1 MKNVSS
7 WFWRGL
13 KIIVLAGLLSG
24 FASAQKATVV
34 VWESEGYGLG
44 AVKDQIQQLTGVQL
58 EIHDFPYNEL
68 RSKLETT
75 LLTGDPS
82 VAPDIVMIDSIWLG
96 ELVTG
101 GYLADLTQSVAKVAE
116 DWYPAFRNGSQW
128 PPESGKYYGLWYDT
142 DVRVTFYWPDL
153 LQKAGVN
160 PGDLLY
166 QDTYISA
173 CTKLKAALKN
183 DGIGGCW
190 LDMAGS
196 WAPDFEFF
204 PYLWQEGGEIL
215 EKKDGKYV
223 PAFQSEAGVRA
234 LQFLVD
240 RVKAG
245 IDPQTQTFWG
255 NDFAQKKWAVYPH
268 GNWAA
273 SESRFPNTTANQRQQ
288 KISALP
294 LPVSE
299 PGKVPVTLAGGWI
312 MSIPAVLQNKAPDRF
327 AQATKVMAAFL
338 RADVMT
344 DYYGALARVPVRAG
358 VDRKVLSEKI
368 EFFDFYSKMASVA
381 RVRPAIPQW
390 SQVSDAIFQAM
401 GAAVFK
407 GVDPKV
413 ALQNAADQVRQI
425 LDH

>member
-1 MKNVSS
+1 MRENGG
-7 WFWRGL
+7 WIWRG
-13 KIIVLAGLLSG
+13 VVATALLTAFS
-24 FASAQKATVV
+24 FISVAQKVV

-44 AVKDQIQQLTGVQL
+44 AVKDRVEQLTGLQL
-58 EIHDFPYNEL
+58 EVRDFPYGEL

-75 LLTGDPS
+75 LLTGDPG
-82 VAPDIVMIDSIWLG
+82 VAPDIVMVDSIWLG
-96 ELVTG
+96 ELVSG
-101 GYLADLTQSVAKVAE
+101 GYLADLTQAVAGVAK

-128 PPESGKYYGLWYDT
+128 PPASGKYYGLWYDT
-142 DVRVTFYWPDL
+142 DVRLTFYWPGL

-166 QDTYISA
+166 WDTYITA
-173 CTKLKAALKN
+173 CKNLKAALK
-183 DGIGGCW
+183 DQGIGGCW
-190 LDMAGS
+190 LDMAGG

-204 PYLWQEGGEIL
+204 PYLWQEGGKIL
-215 EKKDGKYV
+215 EKRDGKYV

-273 SESRFPNTTANQRQQ
+273 SESRFPKTTARERQQ
-288 KISALP
+288 RIAALP
-294 LPVSE
+294 LPVSA

-312 MSIPAVLQNKAPDRF
+312 MSVPAVLQSKAPDRF
-327 AQATKVMAAFL
+327 DRAVKVMQAFL
-338 RADVMT
+338 RSDVMT

-358 VDRKVLSEKI
+358 VDRKTLSQKI
-368 EFFDFYSKMASVA
+368 EFFDFYTKLASVA

-401 GAAVFK
+401 GDAVFK

-413 ALQNAADQVRQI
+413 ALEKAAEQVRQI
-425 LDH
+425 LAH